1 MTTALDGLIV
11 LDTATE
17 FWASLGV
24 ALLGDFGA
32 HVIKIESPN
41 SRSEQDSGAWDHLNE
56 LANRNKLSLALD
68 VESREGRAVFE
79 KLVSKADVFVT
90 DGAIPDLEERRLDY
104 KSLAALK
111 PDLIYAHGSGFG
123 PAGPDR
129 DAPAIDELAAART
142 GMMPIL
148 QQPGQ
153 PPVYTEA
160 GQMYSTVML
169 AFGVM
174 AALRHRAQTG
184 EGQVVTTSL
193 LAGNMYGASLDIQAY
208 LAMGGERFLQPVSR
222 LDAGNPMSGVLYR
235 ASDGRWV
242 TLTMPDTDRW
252 WPDLAEI
259 TGLDVDDDRF
269 NSHEKRCEVNRLEL
283 LSTLEDAFSKHTSDH
298 WRTELNARQMSADVI
313 EEYEYPAR
321 DQSAVRNRYIIDVED
336 EKLGTLR
343 SLGFPIHMSESPAEL
358 TNRAPALGQHSAD
371 VLSETLGYS
380 ADEIAQLRTDGVI
393 AEASDA

>member
-1 MTTALDGLIV
+1 MTSALDGLLV
-11 LDTATE
+11 LDTTTE

-32 HVIKIESPN
+32 QVIKIEVPS
-41 SRSEQDSGAWDHLNE
+41 SRPDRDPETWHYLNE

-68 VESREGRAVFE
+68 TKPAEGRTALE
-79 KLVSKADVFVT
+79 GLLQKADVFVA
-90 DGAIPDLEERRLDY
+90 DGAIPDLEQRKLDY
-104 KSLAALK
+104 ASLSTIK
-111 PDLIYAHGSGFG
+111 QDLIYAHGSGYG
-123 PAGPDR
+123 PTGPDR
-129 DAPAIDELAAART
+129 DAPAIDELASART
-142 GMMPIL
+142 GIMPVL

-160 GQMYSTVML
+160 GQMYSSVML

-184 EGQVVTTSL
+184 EGQQVNASL
-193 LAGNMYGASLDIQAY
+193 FAGNMYGASLDIQAY
-208 LAMGGERFLQPVSR
+208 LAMGGERFLQPVPR
-222 LDAGNPMSGVLYR
+222 LDAGNPMSGVLYL

-283 LSTLEDAFSKHTSDH
+283 LSTLEDAFSKQTSDH

-313 EEYEYPAR
+313 EDYSYP
-321 DQSAVRNRYIIDVED
+321 DTDKSAVRNRYIIDIED
-336 EKLGTLR
+336 ERLGTQR
-343 SLGFPIHMSESPAEL
+343 SIGFPIHMSESPAEL
-358 TNRAPALGQHSAD
+358 TNRAPALGQHSAE
-371 VLSETLGYS
+371 VLRQTLGYS
-380 ADEIAQLRTDGVI
+380 ADEIAQLQKAGVI
-393 AEASDA
+393 AGVSDG

>member
-1 MTTALDGLIV
+1 MTTALDGLLV
-11 LDTATE
+11 LDTTTE

-32 HVIKIESPN
+32 QVIKIEAPS
-41 SRSEQDSGAWDHLNE
+41 SRRERDPGTWHYLNE

-68 VESREGRAVFE
+68 TEPAEGRAALE
-79 KLVSKADVFVT
+79 GLVKKADVFVA
-90 DGAIPDLEERRLDY
+90 DGLIPDLEQRRLDY
-104 KSLAALK
+104 ASLAALK

-142 GMMPIL
+142 GIMPVL

-160 GQMYSTVML
+160 GQMYSSVML

-208 LAMGGERFLQPVSR
+208 LAMGGERFLQPVDR

-252 WPDLAEI
+252 WPDL
-259 TGLDVDDDRF
+259 
-269 NSHEKRCEVNRLEL
+269 
-283 LSTLEDAFSKHTSDH
+283 
-298 WRTELNARQMSADVI
+298 
-313 EEYEYPAR
+313 
-321 DQSAVRNRYIIDVED
+321 
-336 EKLGTLR
+336 
-343 SLGFPIHMSESPAEL
+343 
-358 TNRAPALGQHSAD
+358 
-371 VLSETLGYS
+371 
-380 ADEIAQLRTDGVI
+380 
-393 AEASDA
+393 

>member
-1 MTTALDGLIV
+1 MTKALDGLVV
-11 LDTATE
+11 LDTTTE
-17 FWASLGV
+17 FWAALGV

-32 HVIKIESPN
+32 HVIKIEPPSTRREAN
-41 SRSEQDSGAWDHLNE
+41 AGTWDHLNE

-68 VESREGRAVFE
+68 TEPAAGRAALEALMKKVDIF
-79 KLVSKADVFVT
+79 VADRP
-90 DGAIPDLEERRLDY
+90 IPDLEQRRLDY
-104 KSLAALK
+104 ASLAALK

-123 PAGPDR
+123 PKGPDR

-142 GMMPIL
+142 GIMPVL

-160 GQMYSTVML
+160 GQMYSSVML

-184 EGQVVTTSL
+184 EGQQVNVSL
-193 LAGNMYGASLDIQAY
+193 FAGNMYGASLDIQAY
-208 LAMGGERFLQPVSR
+208 LAMGGERFLKPVSR

-252 WPDLAEI
+252 WPDLAAI

-283 LSTLEDAFSKHTSDH
+283 LSTLEDAFSKQPSDH

-313 EEYEYPAR
+313 EDYGYPESDR
-321 DQSAVRNRYIIDVED
+321 SAVRNRYIIDIQD
-336 EKLGTLR
+336 ERLGTLR
-343 SLGFPIHMSESPAEL
+343 SVGFPIHMSESPAEL
-358 TNRAPALGQHSAD
+358 TNRAPSLGQHSAE
-371 VLSETLGYS
+371 VLSKTLGYS
-380 ADEIAQLRTDGVI
+380 ADEIARLQTDGVI
-393 AEASDA
+393 AGASDG